1 MQYANRL
8 MQLKFTVNV
17 LAGLAA
23 IASALTSFEAFESR
37 FLEMGEYR
45 FAATMVILVGSAVSA
60 TGADVRASGAA
71 CLLFLLAFYHIP
83 EMRNAF
89 PFLHAEDLE
98 SVVDGVTSI
107 PTKINQSGSGVKE
120 AMEEAAEEGAE
131 EGAETVEEG
140 AEAVRD
146 AMAAA
151 AAGAAASTGAAAS
164 AAAVMETESDATEE
178 GLMRFY
184 H

>member
-1 MQYANRL
+1 MQYAKRL

-89 PFLHAEDLE
+89 PLLHAEDLE

-107 PTKINQSGSGVKE
+107 PTKMNQSGSAVKEIVKE
-120 AMEEAAEEGAE
+120 A
-131 EGAETVEEG
+131 VEEG
-140 AEAVRD
+140 VEEAVEE
-146 AMAAA
+146 AVEKG
-151 AAGAAASTGAAAS
+151 AGAMQGAMAAAS
-164 AAAVMETESDATEE
+164 AAAVMEAQDATEAEKGEEE